1 MTIRRFA
8 LATTALALASLTFV
22 PTGCAPADEGDEE
35 ASATTT
41 SALQAQNQD
50 GVMDGVL
57 DTEGAVAPE
66 PEDAAKKVTD
76 VPSSRFQPAG
86 CATKTR
92 DGNIVTWKLDKCTGP
107 FGKVVLEGSLVA
119 TFSKTTAND
128 LHVDVVASEG
138 TTGNGH
144 ALTYAA
150 QVDVRFDGTQ
160 RVVAYHG
167 SSSGTTKRDKPFSRH
182 TDVTIAFDSA
192 THCGQIDGVSKGSI
206 GHYDV
211 NVTIEGVKACRD
223 ACPAGGTA
231 KATVD
236 GPLVKGASIDVTFDG
251 SDKAHVKI
259 ATKRKTRE
267 RDITLDCAAAEAAE

>member
-8 LATTALALASLTFV
+8 LGTTVLAVAALTFAEAA
-22 PTGCAPADEGDEE
+22 CARPVEDEDG

-41 SALQAQNQD
+41 SALQAQSQD

-57 DTEGAVAPE
+57 DTEGVVAPE
-66 PEDAAKKVTD
+66 PEEAAKKLVEL
-76 VPSSRFQPAG
+76 PSSRFQPAG

-92 DGNIVTWKLDKCTGP
+92 DGNVVTVKLDKCTGP

-119 TFSKTTAND
+119 TFSKTTASD
-128 LHVDVVASEG
+128 LHVDVVAADG
-138 TTGNGH
+138 MTGNGR

-150 QVDVRFDGTQ
+150 QVDVHFEGTQ
-160 RVVAYHG
+160 RAVTYHG
-167 SSSGTTKRDKPFSRH
+167 SSSGTTKRDKAFSRH
-182 TDVTIAFDSA
+182 TDATMAFDVA

-206 GHYDV
+206 GNYDV
-211 NVTIEGVKACRD
+211 DVTIEGVKACRD
-223 ACPAGGTA
+223 VCPGGGTA

-236 GPLVKGASIDVTFDG
+236 GPLVKNASIQVTFDG

-259 ATKRKTRE
+259 ETQRKTHE
-267 RDITLDCAAAEAAE
+267 RDIALDCAAAEAAE

>member
-8 LATTALALASLTFV
+8 LGTTALALAALTFV
-22 PTGCAPADEGDEE
+22 PTGCAKADVEE
-35 ASATTT
+35 DGASATTT
-41 SALQAQNQD
+41 SALQAQSQD

-57 DTEGAVAPE
+57 DTEGAAAPE

-92 DGNIVTWKLDKCTGP
+92 DGNVVTLKLDKCTGP

-119 TFSKTTAND
+119 TFSKTSAND
-128 LHVDVVASEG
+128 LHVDIVAGEG

-160 RVVAYHG
+160 RVVTYHG
-167 SSSGTTKRDKPFSRH
+167 SSSGTTKRDKAFSRH
-182 TDVTIAFDSA
+182 TDATIAFDVT

-206 GHYDV
+206 GKYAVD
-211 NVTIEGVKACRD
+211 VTIEGVKACRD
-223 ACPAGGTA
+223 VCPAGGTA

-236 GPLVKGASIDVTFDG
+236 GPLVKGASIEVTFDG

-259 ATKRKTRE
+259 DTKRKTSE